1 MKKLLLTL
9 FCLFAMFTVKA
20 QCDYNIDLNDSWGDG
35 WSSVTLDVI
44 VDGVVVL
51 DDISCS
57 ASSNTFPFTV
67 NDGSTISIVWNG
79 VETYTNEI
87 SFSMRDFLNDAVIA
101 SGAYG
106 STPDIPD
113 ALCVVPSCE
122 DASATMSD
130 ITTTGAKASWAAANG
145 AASYDWEV
153 VPSGSAQGVG
163 VVASGSGETGL
174 TVSISGLSSATD
186 YDFLIS
192 SDCTSDYSS
201 AVSFTTNPGCGDT
214 VVVCYD
220 NGTNK
225 LAELESSGNYVT
237 VTFNEGDIETCCDAI
252 FVYDSLDQTGNVLYT
267 GTGDV
272 TGETATSTTGIISVW
287 MAADGSY
294 SCTDGFGGPY
304 TPISMTLTCAVPPSC
319 FTPNTLAISNIAADG
334 AQVDFVSG
342 NPTPSGN
349 YEYELVNT
357 TNGEVADG
365 STDGTATTNPF
376 TLSGLV
382 ENASYEIYIKEI
394 CGVGDESD
402 FSSAATWT
410 QLLNAPGCASNFSPV
425 DGATQVNTNVVFTL
439 DAPTTGGTAA
449 DYTFFLGTDPAAL
462 SNIGTVAGTSVS
474 ISGLFLST
482 TYYWQVIPNNA
493 IGSATG
499 CVINQ
504 FTTKTPPSGPDGL
517 TCPLGDESTSQYT
530 ESFDA
535 QGDWTGDF
543 GSSNDTWKFTTTTTV
558 SGDTGPSAGQDG
570 SYIYFEA
577 SGANTNSGAIV
588 SPLID
593 LTTID
598 AGDDA
603 ELTFYMHA
611 YGQGMG
617 TLEVGAST
625 SQTGP
630 FTNLLTWDGQIQ
642 ITSAADWLQVGL
654 DISGYTGGNLYI
666 EFKQTGATD
675 YRGDMSIDTMEV
687 VACTEIPS
695 CQIPN
700 TLTATVSSGG
710 ATTIDWVDPNDP
722 AEEDF
727 DYELLDVTAG
737 ETATGVP
744 TGQVTTNSLD
754 LTSLVDGNDYSIL
767 VRTACSRGGLS
778 GEIYSDWSPAFSW
791 NQTEL
796 PGCATNLS
804 PAEGETVSTGTTVTF
819 TWDAPITGGTATSY
833 DLYYGLNGAVAD
845 QFLANYTVQTAT
857 VNGFPIG
864 NHNYLVVAKNAGGS
878 AVSCTSINF
887 TTAPII
893 NDACGGA
900 IDLDTLTSPLTST
913 TAGASNDYTGGDC
926 LTNSASPDLFY
937 SVTVPAG
944 YTLSIEQ
951 TSNAYD
957 SKVRLAYGTSCPGD
971 IVIACQDDLDTDVLT
986 WLNNT
991 GSEVEV
997 YYVQSAYSTGSGAFV
1012 LAWSITAP
1020 PGCGDTV
1027 YDTGGASGDYSSNE
1041 DYTRTYTPDT
1051 PGDLV
1056 TLDFTIV
1063 DLENCCDTLRIYD
1076 GADTSATLLNGDIE
1090 TPQSFTSSTDAG
1102 LTIRFT
1108 SDGSVTRAGWA
1119 ATISCF
1125 TPCNWTGTTSS
1136 DWATATNWSTGAV
1149 PTSSDNVYIDGT
1161 FTNEPSISSTDAVAG
1176 SVTVATSN
1184 TLIIDETS
1192 SLTVSG
1198 DFTNTGTVTLNS
1210 TADDYSSLIVT
1221 GTASGDIV
1229 YNRYVN
1235 VYDDTLGGG
1244 WDLICSPV
1252 GMSIADFIT
1261 ANGSNIQVLGDDY
1274 AFSQFNNAT
1283 GQWERYATASQT
1295 GNFEAGKGYSM
1306 ATTGGST
1313 VAFTGTMQTAD
1324 QSINIINNNG
1334 LNGVG
1339 RRWNLVSNPFPS
1351 YISGNTAAGT
1361 NNFMDANSAVI
1372 DSEFLAVYGW
1382 NGSEYTIYNQ
1392 LSGAFSMAPGQGFW
1406 VAALNTTD
1414 TALNFTAAMRTT
1426 TGTGD
1431 FVSSPQLLTYNV
1443 AVKLYNGETEKATTD
1458 FYFRDGLSLDLD
1470 PGYDAAAF
1478 NQSMALS
1485 TRLPQGSQ
1493 ETAFGINAMGMDA
1506 MQNTR
1511 VPLEIRQNAGQ
1522 AFRVSIADMD
1532 LPEDIYVYLEDTLNG
1547 TLTSLKDG
1555 DFELVAQSNLS
1566 GSDRF
1571 FIVFKSNSVLS
1582 NDDTLGINALNVYK
1596 ANTDSFVTIAGISP
1610 ELGKLN
1616 VSLYNILGQTVREK
1630 ALSSATATQRVSTQG
1645 LASGLYIV
1653 QIRSGNQTTVKKIIV
1668 K

>member
-1244 WDLICSPV
+1244 WDLVCSPV

>member
-1 MKKLLLTL
+1 MKKLYSIIILAVSLLVTSS
-9 FCLFAMFTVKA
+9 A
-20 QCDYNIDLNDSWGDG
+20 
-35 WSSVTLDVI
+35 WSQGSVTATYSTGDISTDKSFTSIPGTSTCPGLLDVVIPAGNI
-44 VDGVVVL
+44 VTTL
-51 DDISCS
+51 DLSYDMTAGGGAWMSEQKSWLYCS
-57 ASSNTFPFTV
+57 TTSN
-67 NDGSTISIVWNG
+67 GEATIS
-79 VETYTNEI
+79 
-87 SFSMRDFLNDAVIA
+87 
-101 SGAYG
+101 
-106 STPDIPD
+106 
-113 ALCVVPSCE
+113 
-122 DASATMSD
+122 
-130 ITTTGAKASWAAANG
+130 
-145 AASYDWEV
+145 
-153 VPSGSAQGVG
+153 
-163 VVASGSGETGL
+163 SGSGYSGGTVNYSRTGL
-174 TVSISGLSSATD
+174 GIADGASGTVSFEMHAGRSWGGSGCS
-186 YDFLIS
+186 
-192 SDCTSDYSS
+192 
-201 AVSFTTNPGCGDT
+201 T
-214 VVVCYD
+214 VYNKVVD
-220 NGTNK
+220 GTWVITV
-225 LAELESSGNYVT
+225 NY
-237 VTFNEGDIETCCDAI
+237 I
-252 FVYDSLDQTGNVLYT
+252 
-267 GTGDV
+267 
-272 TGETATSTTGIISVW
+272 
-287 MAADGSY
+287 
-294 SCTDGFGGPY
+294 
-304 TPISMTLTCAVPPSC
+304 PIPSC
-319 FTPNTLAISNIAADG
+319 YAPNTLAISNIAADG

-342 NPTPSGN
+342 NTTPSGS
-349 YEYELVNT
+349 YEYELVNL
-357 TNGEVADG
+357 TNSEVADG

-394 CGVGDESD
+394 CGVGDESV

-410 QLLNAPGCASNFSPV
+410 QLINVPDCATNYSPA
-425 DGATQVNTNVVFTL
+425 DGATGVNTNVSFTL
-439 DAPTTGGTAA
+439 DAATTGGTPAS
-449 DYTFFLGTDPAAL
+449 YTFFLGTDPAAL
-462 SNIGTVAGTSVS
+462 TNIGTVASSPVS
-474 ISGLFLST
+474 ITGLNLAT
-482 TYYWQVIPNNA
+482 IYYWQVIPNNA

-499 CVINQ
+499 CVVNQ
-504 FTTKTPPSGPDGL
+504 FETKRPPSAPTGI
-517 TCPLGDESTSQYT
+517 TCPTGDESTSQYT

-535 QGDWTGDF
+535 QGSWTGDF
-543 GSSNDTWKFTTTTTV
+543 GGSGGWQFDTNSTT
-558 SGDTGPSAGQDG
+558 SGSTGPTGPQDTGG
-570 SYIYFEA
+570 SYMFYEA
-577 SGANTNSGAIV
+577 SSATGSASAV
-588 SPLID
+588 SPVID
-593 LTTID
+593 LTAID

-603 ELTFYMHA
+603 ELSFYMHA
-611 YGQGMG
+611 YGAGMG

-625 SQTGP
+625 SQAGP

-642 ITSAADWLQVGL
+642 TSSAADWLHVGL
-654 DISGYTGGNLYI
+654 DLSSYTGGNLYI
-666 EFKQTGATD
+666 EFKQTGASD

-700 TLTATVSSGG
+700 TLTATISSGG

-722 AEEDF
+722 VVNDF

-737 ETATGVP
+737 ETATGVA
-744 TGQVTTNSLD
+744 TGQVATNSLA
-754 LTSLVDGNDYSIL
+754 LTSLVDANDYTIL
-767 VRTACSRGGLS
+767 VRTVCDRGGL
-778 GEIYSDWSPAFSW
+778 GEAFSDWSTALSW

-796 PGCATNLS
+796 PGCATNFS
-804 PAEGETVSTGTTVTF
+804 PAEGETVYNGGATTF
-819 TWDAPITGGTATSY
+819 TWDAPTTGGTATSY
-833 DLYYGLNGAVAD
+833 DFYYGVNGAAATT
-845 QFLANYTVQTAT
+845 FLANYTTTTAT
-857 VNGFPIG
+857 VNFPVG
-864 NHNYLVVAKNAGGS
+864 NHNYLIVAKNVTGG
-878 AVSCTSINF
+878 AVSCTTINF
-887 TTAPII
+887 TAAPHI

-900 IDLDTLTSPLTST
+900 IDLDTLTSPLSAS
-913 TAGASNDYTGGDC
+913 TAGANNDYTGGDC

-971 IVIACQDDLDTDVLT
+971 IVIACQDDPDTGVLT
-986 WLNNT
+986 WLNDT
-991 GSEVEV
+991 GSDVEV

-1012 LAWSITAP
+1012 LAWSVVAPPACPDPTALTAGSITATSAVLSWTEAGTASLYNVDVVAQNAAQTGGTGTDP
-1020 PGCGDTV
+1020 GVTNSYLKENLASNTSYDFYVQADCGLEGVSDWSGPYNFTTLAGCGDTV
-1027 YDTGGASGDYSSNE
+1027 YDTGGASGDYSSGE
-1041 DYTRTYTPDT
+1041 DYTATYAPDT
-1051 PGDLV
+1051 GDLV
-1056 TLDFTIV
+1056 TLDFTVV

-1076 GADTSATLLNGDIE
+1076 GADTSATLLNGDIQ

-1108 SDGSVTRAGWA
+1108 SDGSLSYGGWA

-1125 TPCNWTGTTSS
+1125 TPCNWNGVTST

-1176 SVTVATSN
+1176 SVTVATGN
-1184 TLIIDETS
+1184 TLTIDETS

-1221 GTASGDIV
+1221 GTATGDIV

-1244 WDLICSPV
+1244 WDLVCSPV

-1283 GQWERYATASQT
+1283 GQWERYATALQT

-1313 VAFTGTMQTAD
+1313 VAFTGAMQTAD

-1351 YISGNTAAGT
+1351 YINGNAAAGT

-1382 NGSEYTIYNQ
+1382 NGSSYTIYNN
-1392 LSGAFSMAPGQGFW
+1392 LTGTDTDTPAFSIAPGQGFW
-1406 VAALNTTD
+1406 VAAASESEV
-1414 TALNFTAAMRTT
+1414 ALNFTAAMRTT

-1431 FVSSPQLLTYNV
+1431 FVSGPQLLTYNV
-1443 AVKLYNGETEKATTD
+1443 AVKLYNGEIEKAATN
-1458 FYFRDGLSLDLD
+1458 FYFRDGLSLDID

-1522 AFRVSIADMD
+1522 TFRVSIADMD

-1566 GSDRF
+1566 GVDRF

-1582 NDDTLGINALNVYK
+1582 NGDTLGINALNVYK
-1596 ANTDSFVTIAGISP
+1596 TNTDSFVTIAGISP

-1616 VSLYNILGQTVREK
+1616 VNLYNILGQTVREK
-1630 ALSSATATQRVSTQG
+1630 ALNTATATQRVSTQG